1 MKINVEVNE
10 IGLGS
15 HDDTE
20 TAIFASQGSRG
31 ISGTGNSSPI
41 ITPQNVI
48 QKLHETFNMR

>member
-1 MKINVEVNE
+1 MRINVEINE

-15 HDDTE
+15 HEDTE

-41 ITPQNVI
+41 ITP
-48 QKLHETFNMR
+48 